1 MSQQQQHHIK
11 LTAYSG
17 IRVYELTFKG
27 IPIMRRLHDNYI
39 NATQILRAAGLAKP
53 QRTKILEKDISKGK
67 HEKVQGGYAG
77 FQGTWIPPETA
88 MALAGEYELEG
99 LVQALLDKDVDPSVL
114 DAIQASP
121 VPRRP
126 TSRGN
131 AAHPLTHGEP
141 SQGQRKYSET
151 SLSDPSDEGNYYTSL
166 IERKKSLKIG
176 S

>member
-1 MSQQQQHHIK
+1 MSQHHIK

-17 IRVYELTFKG
+17 IRVYELNFKG

-77 FQGTWIPPETA
+77 FQGTWIPPDTA
-88 MALAGEYELEG
+88 LSLAGEYELGG
-99 LVQALLDKDVDPSVL
+99 LVQQLLDKDIDQSVL

-121 VPRRP
+121 PPPPRRP
-126 TSRGN
+126 ASRV
-131 AAHPLTHGEP
+131 ATTTPLNGE
-141 SQGQRKYSET
+141 RKYSET
-151 SLSDPSDEGNYYTSL
+151 SLSDESEEGKRAHSNQ
-166 IERKKSLKIG
+166 KA
-176 S
+176 